1 MPLIELKGVS
11 NFICRN
17 IDLRIEDGEFLAL
30 LGPTGAGK
38 TTLLNIIAGL
48 VEYKG
53 SVLFNG
59 VGVDE
64 VPSNKRRIGYLSQ
77 SLALFPHLNV
87 ASNIA
92 FGLKTRKNPSSK
104 VKKGKR
110 DVASD
115 GN

>member
-1 MPLIELKGVS
+1 
-11 NFICRN
+11 
-17 IDLRIEDGEFLAL
+17 
-30 LGPTGAGK
+30 
-38 TTLLNIIAGL
+38 
-48 VEYKG
+48 
-53 SVLFNG
+53 VLFNG

-104 VKKGKR
+104 VKKG
-110 DVASD
+110 
-115 GN
+115 